1 MRRDAGQ
8 GGFTLIEVLISITL
22 LAMLGTLIANG
33 TRLGTRAWSS
43 AERQT
48 ADKDEIILVQGLLRR
63 TLVRA
68 VPLYDSNDP
77 RSYDIRFGGEAD
89 RLSLTAPQPGTQF
102 AGPLVVQR
110 FYIGRHGASQA
121 LFASIE
127 PLSMVADTAQ
137 AKPGQPVVLLDRVA
151 EARFVYFGGQQGSP
165 PAWQDSWTNRTR
177 LPELIR
183 VMIRRD
189 DAKLPVWPEL
199 VVATRATA
207 NAACLYDD
215 FATSCRR
222 GSAP

>member
-1 MRRDAGQ
+1 MRRDARQ

-48 ADKDEIILVQGLLRR
+48 ADKDEITLIQALLRR
-63 TLVRA
+63 TLVRV
-68 VPLYDSNDP
+68 VPVYESNDP

-102 AGPLVVQR
+102 AGPLVEQR

-121 LFASIE
+121 LFASI
-127 PLSMVADTAQ
+127 AN
-137 AKPGQPVVLLDRVA
+137 GQPVVLLDHVA
-151 EARFVYFGGQQGSP
+151 EARFAYFGGRQGSP
-165 PAWQDSWTNRTR
+165 PEWQDSWTNRTR

-183 VMIRRD
+183 VLIRRD
-189 DAKLPVWPEL
+189 DEKLPSWPDL
-199 VVATRATA
+199 VVATRAMA
-207 NAACLYDD
+207 NASCLYED

-222 GSAP
+222 MNTP